1 MAGAPSTDSGQ
12 STITL
17 SGVHP
22 DALMMAHAATTWLQ
36 ARTAEWRVEQQQ
48 QVHHVHGHHTS
59 GPNRGTQTA
68 APRLIAI
75 SMGAQGTASRVLNR
89 VLTPVTHPSLPVAA
103 APGQLSVQHI
113 QRARVALGWYG
124 QVPSLQQPQHGLVS
138 ASPAGAS
145 PQTASPVARYCL
157 FGSPIK
163 LSPSPAM
170 QNAAFDQ
177 LLLPFVYERCETT
190 DPAVVLQHLCSAYP
204 STPGLGGAA
213 LPCRGGNVTVP
224 LKKPVY
230 ELLRRAQQQ
239 PQYAASSAPPTPA
252 QSVDQLVD
260 TLARRGVTVS
270 AACHAIGAVNT
281 IAIDHVTGHVEA
293 HNTDWLGIYRPLRA
307 VLPEAD
313 ADHQS
318 SALVIGAG
326 GTARAA
332 LYALQQVP
340 SLCACIQSMLLCTQ
354 SFAVACIIIPQ
365 LGYSKQNLLVFNR
378 TASKAISLAS
388 QFGCSHITSCT

>member
-1 MAGAPSTDSGQ
+1 
-12 STITL
+12 
-17 SGVHP
+17 
-22 DALMMAHAATTWLQ
+22 
-36 ARTAEWRVEQQQ
+36 
-48 QVHHVHGHHTS
+48 
-59 GPNRGTQTA
+59 
-68 APRLIAI
+68 
-75 SMGAQGTASRVLNR
+75 
-89 VLTPVTHPSLPVAA
+89 
-103 APGQLSVQHI
+103 
-113 QRARVALGWYG
+113 
-124 QVPSLQQPQHGLVS
+124 
-138 ASPAGAS
+138 
-145 PQTASPVARYCL
+145 
-157 FGSPIK
+157 
-163 LSPSPAM
+163 M